1 MWPSQQLDDDD
12 VGVPE
17 SVSEVAD
24 HDASE
29 IETVMPGRKSSSRTL
44 GVHLGHDSAMAIVI
58 DGAVI
63 TVLELERLFEVQRLF
78 WVNPRSDCSDVI
90 QTVSDAACVIRYGT
104 HIHQLPW
111 RSLHFP

>member
-17 SVSEVAD
+17 SEVAD

-90 QTVSDAACVIRYGT
+90 QTLSDAACVIRYGT